1 MRSSNCDYSLKW
13 LLEDENGKKR
23 QKNEKHFSRRSA
35 FSRDRRGLNSQPPA

>member
-23 QKNEKHFSRRSA
+23 QKTKRPLFREVFFA
-35 FSRDRRGLNSQPPA
+35 G

>member
-23 QKNEKHFSRRSA
+23 QKTKSTSQGEVLF
-35 FSRDRRGLNSQPPA
+35 RGIDEA

>member
-23 QKNEKHFSRRSA
+23 QKNEKTSLSRSL
-35 FSRDRRGLNSQPPA
+35 FRGIDEA